1 MIFFEKRSWVSTYLS
16 PQEPHNKDF
25 YTAFFFLLVQVS
37 PSEIQSISIN
47 RQYATTSNDESVRM
61 SIESTTPA
69 PLDPSIKQQLA
80 KIATTI
86 RVLTMDAVQKAN
98 SGHPGLPMGCAE
110 LGAYL
115 YGHLLRHNPKNPAWV
130 NRDRVVLSAGHGSM
144 WLYSCL
150 HLAGFD
156 LTLEDIKNFRQLG
169 SKTPGHP
176 ESRETPGVETT
187 TGPLG
192 QGFGNGVGIAL
203 GQKILA
209 KKFHADDFR
218 LFTSKVYVLAG
229 DGCIMEGVSAE
240 AASLAGHL
248 CLDNLVVFFDSNDI
262 TLDGPAS
269 DTCSEDTKMRFRAY
283 GWDVFEINGHDFD
296 QIDRAV
302 RQAIHHQ
309 KKPVLIV
316 MKTIIGKGSPTK
328 AGSHTSHGSPL
339 GEEEVRL
346 AKEQLGVPN
355 EQFYIPQTVL
365 SFFQEKLSRDS
376 QLEAEWTKI
385 FENWSRSFPEKR
397 KEFDLM
403 LSETLPEDLEI
414 ALSQLQIKAPTSGR
428 KASQDVMDVL
438 AERIPSLVS
447 GSADLST
454 SDMTILKKYPI
465 ISKDHFG
472 GRNIKFGDREFAMAT
487 AATGMSQTNM
497 LLPVIGTFLT
507 FCDYMKNAIR
517 VAALMRA
524 RVIYQFTHDSI
535 FLGEDGP
542 THQPVEQLIS
552 LRAIPHLLVIRPSGT
567 HEVKMA
573 WLAALKYKGPT
584 ALILSRQ
591 NIRDIPETV
600 VPYSE
605 GVGRG
610 AYIIRSEKRTAD
622 FTLIGTGSELPLALD
637 VADALEQ
644 IGKSVRVISMPSW
657 ALFDEQPD
665 TYKKRLLGPDAGC
678 KISIEAG
685 TECGWHK
692 YIGSDGIAIAVE
704 DFGASAPASILA
716 RVYGFTVETILDRI
730 LSS

>member
-1 MIFFEKRSWVSTYLS
+1 MSVSMSLESIT
-16 PQEPHNKDF
+16 PP
-25 YTAFFFLLVQVS
+25 LL
-37 PSEIQSISIN
+37 
-47 RQYATTSNDESVRM
+47 DDM
-61 SIESTTPA
+61 
-69 PLDPSIKQQLA
+69 LKQQLGR
-80 KIATTI
+80 IATTI
-86 RVLTMDAVQKAN
+86 RGLAMDAVQKAN

-115 YGHLLRHNPKNPAWV
+115 YGHLLHHNPKNPSWI
-130 NRDRVVLSAGHGSM
+130 NRDRVILSAGHGSM

-156 LTLEDIKNFRQLG
+156 LSLEDLKAFRQWG

-203 GQKILA
+203 GLKLLA
-209 KKFHADDFR
+209 KKFHADEFS

-248 CLDNLVVFFDSNDI
+248 SLDNLIVFYDSNDV
-262 TLDGPAS
+262 TLDGPIA
-269 DTCSEDTKMRFRAY
+269 DTCSEDTKMRYRAY
-283 GWDVFEINGHDFD
+283 GWDVFEVNGHDVE

-316 MKTIIGKGSPTK
+316 MKTIIGKGAPTK
-328 AGSHTSHGSPL
+328 AGSHLVHGAPL

-346 AKEQLGVPN
+346 AKEQLGLPA
-355 EQFYIPQTVL
+355 EQFYIPQSVL
-365 SFFQEKLSRDS
+365 SFFQEKRSRDA
-376 QLEAEWTKI
+376 QLEAEWTGV
-385 FENWSRSFPEKR
+385 FENWSRSYPEKR

-403 LSETLPEDLEI
+403 FGDKLPHDLEAI
-414 ALSQLQIKAPTSGR
+414 LTQLAIKTPTSGR
-428 KASQDVMDVL
+428 KASQDVLEIL
-438 AERIPSLVS
+438 AEKMPQLIS

-454 SDMTILKKYPI
+454 SDMTMIKKYSI
-465 ISKDHFG
+465 VSREHFG

-487 AATGMSQTNM
+487 AATGLAQTKM
-497 LLPVIGTFLT
+497 LRPIIGTFLT
-507 FCDYMKNAIR
+507 FSDYMKNAIR
-517 VAALMRA
+517 IAALMRA

-542 THQPVEQLIS
+542 THQPVEHLVG

-573 WLAALKYKGPT
+573 WLAALRHEGPA

-591 NIRDIPETV
+591 NIRDLPETII
-600 VPYSE
+600 PYAE
-605 GVGRG
+605 GVGKG
-610 AYIIRSEKRTAD
+610 AYIVRHEKRPAD
-622 FTLIGTGSELPLALD
+622 YTIIGTGSELPLAVE
-637 VADALEQ
+637 VAEALEKL
-644 IGKSVRVISMPSW
+644 GKSVRVISMPSW
-657 ALFDEQPD
+657 LLFDEQPEA
-665 TYKKRLLGPDAGC
+665 YKQQLFGLEAGR
-678 KISIEAG
+678 KVSIEAG
-685 TECGWHK
+685 SDIGWHK

-704 DFGASAPASILA
+704 DFGASAPASVLA
-716 RVYGFTVETILDRI
+716 KEYGFTVETILDRI